1 MWERV
6 KNWMETRIGL
16 DDLVRYQVTEY
27 RVPKN
32 INIFYTLGFV
42 AAAGY
47 LIQVLSGILLL
58 IYYVPHPDHAF
69 KSVQLIMHKVPF
81 GWLFR
86 QMHVVGSNLMIAA
99 IGLHMLTVFAMGNY
113 KRPRE
118 LTWVGGALLLFV
130 TIAFGFSGYLLPW
143 TQLSYW
149 ATTVVTSI
157 PTAVPV
163 VGDFVAGILRGGEQV
178 TGATLS
184 RFFAFHVSILPPLF
198 MILVGIHLFLIKR
211 IGISA
216 TPFGR
221 QAEEK
226 RPWTEYH
233 KKSHAD
239 GYPYYPRFFQMD
251 MLMVMVYL
259 AVMFA
264 LITFTPNLFFPE
276 EATIPANPFKTPITV
291 RPEWYLLAPYQMLK
305 IIPNKFLGI
314 IIQVALFLVFLL
326 WPFFDT
332 EKEKNIMKRPLLR
345 SLFLVSFILWL
356 ILMFWGR
363 S

>member
-1 MWERV
+1 MRERIKDWLEV
-6 KNWMETRIGL
+6 RIGL
-16 DDLVRYQVTEY
+16 DDLVKTQVKEY

-58 IYYVPHPDHAF
+58 VYYVPHPDHAF
-69 KSVQLIMHKVPF
+69 RSVQDIMTRVPY

-86 QMHVVGSNLMIAA
+86 QMHVMGSNLMIAA
-99 IGLHMLTVFAMGNY
+99 VFLHLLTVFIMGNY

-118 LTWVGGALLLFV
+118 LTWVTGGLLLMTAV
-130 TIAFGFSGYLLPW
+130 AFGFSGYLLPW

-157 PTAVPV
+157 PTAVPSL
-163 VGDFVAGILRGGEQV
+163 GDFVARLLRGGDQV

-198 MILVGIHLFLIKR
+198 LTFLAAHLFLIKR
-211 IGISA
+211 IGISG
-216 TPFGR
+216 TPFGLPH
-221 QAEEK
+221 EEK

-233 KKSHAD
+233 KKSHPD
-239 GYPYYPRFFQMD
+239 GYAYYPRFFQKD
-251 MLMVMVYL
+251 LFMVMVYL
-259 AVMFA
+259 AVIFF
-264 LITFTPNLFFPE
+264 LITFAPNLFFPE
-276 EATIPANPFKTPITV
+276 EATIPADPLRTPASV

-305 IIPNKFLGI
+305 LIPNKFFGI
-314 IIQVALFLVFLL
+314 VIQLVLFALFLL

-332 EKEKNIMKRPLLR
+332 EKEKNILRRPVLR
-345 SLFLVSFILWL
+345 GLFLFSFVLWV

-363 S
+363 Y

>member
-1 MWERV
+1 MWERA
-6 KNWMETRIGL
+6 KDWLETRIGL
-16 DDLVRYQVTEY
+16 DDLVRSQVTDY

-69 KSVQLIMHKVPF
+69 KSVQHIMHKVPF

-86 QMHVVGSNLMIAA
+86 QMHVVGSNLMIGA
-99 IGLHMLTVFAMGNY
+99 IGLHMLTVFVMGNY

-118 LTWVGGALLLFV
+118 LTWVGGALLLFL

-157 PTAVPV
+157 PTAIPV
-163 VGDFVAGILRGGEQV
+163 VGEFIARVLRGGDQV
-178 TGATLS
+178 AGATLS

-198 MILVGIHLFLIKR
+198 MLLLGIHLFLIKR

-221 QAEEK
+221 QTEEK

-233 KKSHAD
+233 KKSHTD

-264 LITFTPNLFFPE
+264 LITFAPNLFSPPE
-276 EATIPANPFKTPITV
+276 AVIPADPLRTPASI
-291 RPEWYLLAPYQMLK
+291 RPEWYLLAPYQLLK

-314 IIQVALFLVFLL
+314 IIQLALFAVFLL

-332 EKEKNIMKRPLLR
+332 EKEKNIMKRPVLR
-345 SLFLVSFILWL
+345 SLFLFSFILWI

>member
-1 MWERV
+1 MRERIKDWLEV
-6 KNWMETRIGL
+6 RIGL
-16 DDLVRYQVTEY
+16 DDLVKTQVKEY

-58 IYYVPHPDHAF
+58 VYYVPHPDHAF
-69 KSVQLIMHKVPF
+69 RSVQDIMTRVPY

-86 QMHVVGSNLMIAA
+86 QMHVMGSNLMIAA
-99 IGLHMLTVFAMGNY
+99 VFLHLLTVFIMGNY

-118 LTWVGGALLLFV
+118 LTWVTGGLLLMTAV
-130 TIAFGFSGYLLPW
+130 AFGFSGYLLPW

-157 PTAVPV
+157 PTAVPSL
-163 VGDFVAGILRGGEQV
+163 GDFVARLLRGGDQV

-198 MILVGIHLFLIKR
+198 LTFLALHLFLIKR
-211 IGISA
+211 IGISG
-216 TPFGR
+216 TPFGLPD
-221 QAEEK
+221 EEK

-233 KKSHAD
+233 KKSHPD
-239 GYPYYPRFFQMD
+239 GYAYYPRFFQKD
-251 MLMVMVYL
+251 LFMVMVYL
-259 AVMFA
+259 AVIFF
-264 LITFTPNLFFPE
+264 LITFAPNLFSPE
-276 EATIPANPFKTPITV
+276 EAVIPADPLRTPASV

-305 IIPNKFLGI
+305 LIPNKFFGI
-314 IIQVALFLVFLL
+314 VIQLVLFALFLL

-332 EKEKNIMKRPLLR
+332 EKEKNILKRPVLR
-345 SLFLVSFILWL
+345 GLFLFSFVLWV

-363 S
+363 Y

>member
-16 DDLVRYQVTEY
+16 DDLVKSQVTDY

-47 LIQVLSGILLL
+47 LVQVLSGILLL

-69 KSVQLIMHKVPF
+69 KSVQFIMHKVPF

-157 PTAVPV
+157 PTAVPF
-163 VGDFVAGILRGGEQV
+163 VGDFAAGILRGGDQV

-198 MILVGIHLFLIKR
+198 MLLVGIHIFLIKR

-216 TPFGR
+216 TPFGL

-233 KKSHAD
+233 KKSHVD

-264 LITFTPNLFFPE
+264 LITLTPNLFFPE
-276 EATIPANPFKTPITV
+276 EATIPANPFKTPVNV

-314 IIQVALFLVFLL
+314 IIQLALFLVFLL

-345 SLFLVSFILWL
+345 SLFLFSFILWL

>member
-16 DDLVRYQVTEY
+16 DDLVRSQVTEY

-42 AAAGY
+42 AAVGY

-69 KSVQLIMHKVPF
+69 KSVQFIMHKVPF

-86 QMHVVGSNLMIAA
+86 QMHVVGSNLMIGA
-99 IGLHMLTVFAMGNY
+99 IGLHLLTVFAMGNY

-163 VGDFVAGILRGGEQV
+163 VGDFVAGILRGGDQV

-198 MILVGIHLFLIKR
+198 MVLVGLHLFLIKR

-216 TPFGR
+216 TPFGL
-221 QAEEK
+221 QTEEK

-239 GYPYYPRFFQMD
+239 GYPYYPRFFRMD

-259 AVMFA
+259 AVMFS
-264 LITFTPNLFFPE
+264 LITFMPNLFFPD
-276 EATIPANPFKTPITV
+276 EATIPANPFKTPVNV

-314 IIQVALFLVFLL
+314 IIQLALFLVFLL

-345 SLFLVSFILWL
+345 SLFLFSFILWL

>member
-1 MWERV
+1 MWEQV

-16 DDLVRYQVTEY
+16 DDLVRSQVTEY

-69 KSVQLIMHKVPF
+69 KSVQLIMHKVPY

-163 VGDFVAGILRGGEQV
+163 VGDFVAGILRGGDQV

-184 RFFAFHVSILPPLF
+184 RFFSFHVSILPPLF
-198 MILVGIHLFLIKR
+198 MILVGVHLFLIRR

-233 KKSHAD
+233 KKSQID

-264 LITFTPNLFFPE
+264 MITFTPNLFFSE
-276 EATIPANPFKTPITV
+276 EATIPANALKTPVNI

-314 IIQVALFLVFLL
+314 IIQLALFLVFLL

-332 EKEKNIMKRPLLR
+332 EKEKNIMKRPVLR
-345 SLFLVSFILWL
+345 GLFLFSFILWI

>member
-16 DDLVRYQVTEY
+16 DDLVRSQVTEY

-42 AAAGY
+42 AAIGY
-47 LIQVLSGILLL
+47 LIQVLSGIMLL

-69 KSVQLIMHKVPF
+69 KSVQFIMHTVPY

-130 TIAFGFSGYLLPW
+130 TVAFGFSGYLLPW

-163 VGDFVAGILRGGEQV
+163 IGDFVAGILRGGDHV
-178 TGATLS
+178 TGTTLS

-198 MILVGIHLFLIKR
+198 MILVGVHLFLIKR

-216 TPFGR
+216 TPFGQ

-259 AVMFA
+259 AIMFA
-264 LITFTPNLFFPE
+264 LITLTPNLFFPE
-276 EATIPANPFKTPITV
+276 EAIIPANAFKTPVNV

-305 IIPNKFLGI
+305 LIPNKFLGI
-314 IIQVALFLVFLL
+314 IIQLALFMVFLL

-345 SLFLVSFILWL
+345 GLFLFSFILWL

>member
-1 MWERV
+1 MWEHV
-6 KNWMETRIGL
+6 KNWLETRIGL
-16 DDLVRYQVTEY
+16 DDLIRTQVTEY

-69 KSVQLIMHKVPF
+69 KSVQLIMHKVPY

-99 IGLHMLTVFAMGNY
+99 IVLHMLTVFAMGNY

-163 VGDFVAGILRGGEQV
+163 IGDFVAGILRGGDQV
-178 TGATLS
+178 TGTTLS

-198 MILVGIHLFLIKR
+198 MILLGVHLFLIKR

-216 TPFGR
+216 TPFGQ

-233 KKSHAD
+233 KKSHVD

-264 LITFTPNLFFPE
+264 LITITPNLFFSE
-276 EATIPANPFKTPITV
+276 EATIPANAFKTPVNI

-314 IIQVALFLVFLL
+314 IIQLALFLVFLL

-345 SLFLVSFILWL
+345 GLFLFSFILWL

>member
-1 MWERV
+1 MWEQV

-16 DDLVRYQVTEY
+16 DDLVRSQVTEY

-69 KSVQLIMHKVPF
+69 KSVQLIMHKVPY

-163 VGDFVAGILRGGEQV
+163 VGDFVAGILRGGDQV

-198 MILVGIHLFLIKR
+198 MILVGVHLFLIRR

-233 KKSHAD
+233 KKSQID

-264 LITFTPNLFFPE
+264 MITFTPNLFFSE
-276 EATIPANPFKTPITV
+276 EATIPANALKTPVNI

-305 IIPNKFLGI
+305 VIPNKFLGI
-314 IIQVALFLVFLL
+314 IVQLALFLVFLL

-332 EKEKNIMKRPLLR
+332 EKEKNIMKRPVLR
-345 SLFLVSFILWL
+345 SLFLFSFILWL

>member
-1 MWERV
+1 
-6 KNWMETRIGL
+6 
-16 DDLVRYQVTEY
+16 
-27 RVPKN
+27 
-32 INIFYTLGFV
+32 
-42 AAAGY
+42 
-47 LIQVLSGILLL
+47 
-58 IYYVPHPDHAF
+58 
-69 KSVQLIMHKVPF
+69 
-81 GWLFR
+81 
-86 QMHVVGSNLMIAA
+86 
-99 IGLHMLTVFAMGNY
+99 
-113 KRPRE
+113 
-118 LTWVGGALLLFV
+118 V

-163 VGDFVAGILRGGEQV
+163 VGDFVAGILRGGDQV

-198 MILVGIHLFLIKR
+198 MLLVGIHLFLIKR

-216 TPFGR
+216 TPFGL

-276 EATIPANPFKTPITV
+276 EATIPANPFMTPVTI

-314 IIQVALFLVFLL
+314 IIQLALFLVFLL

-345 SLFLVSFILWL
+345 VLFLFSFILWL

>member
-6 KNWMETRIGL
+6 KDWMETRIGL
-16 DDLVRYQVTEY
+16 DDLVRSQVTEY
-27 RVPKN
+27 RVPRN

-69 KSVQLIMHKVPF
+69 KSVQFIMREVPF

-86 QMHVVGSNLMIAA
+86 QMHVVGGNLMIGA

-163 VGDFVAGILRGGEQV
+163 VGDFVAGVLRGGDQV

-198 MILVGIHLFLIKR
+198 MGLLMVHLFLIKR

-221 QAEEK
+221 QAEER

-233 KKSHAD
+233 KKSHSD

-251 MLMVMVYL
+251 LLMVMVYL

-276 EATIPANPFKTPITV
+276 EAVIPANPLKTPVSV
-291 RPEWYLLAPYQMLK
+291 RPEWYLLAPYQLLK

-314 IIQVALFLVFLL
+314 IIQLALFLVFLL

-345 SLFLVSFILWL
+345 GLFLFSFILWL

>member
-6 KNWMETRIGL
+6 KNWLETRIGL
-16 DDLVRYQVTEY
+16 DDLVRSQVTDY

-47 LIQVLSGILLL
+47 LIQVISGILLL

-163 VGDFVAGILRGGEQV
+163 VGDFVARILRGGEQV

-198 MILVGIHLFLIKR
+198 MLLVGIHIFLIKR

-221 QAEEK
+221 QTEEK

-276 EATIPANPFKTPITV
+276 EATIPANPFKTPVNV

-314 IIQVALFLVFLL
+314 IIQLALFLVFLL

-345 SLFLVSFILWL
+345 GLFLFSFILWI

>member
-1 MWERV
+1 MRERI
-6 KNWMETRIGL
+6 KNWLEVRIGL
-16 DDLVRYQVTEY
+16 DDLVRTQVKEY

-58 IYYVPHPDHAF
+58 VYYVPHPDHAF
-69 KSVQLIMHKVPF
+69 KSVQEIMNKVPY

-86 QMHVVGSNLMIAA
+86 QMHVMGSNLMIGA
-99 IGLHMLTVFAMGNY
+99 IVLHLLTVFVMGNY

-118 LTWVGGALLLFV
+118 LTWVSGGLLLV
-130 TIAFGFSGYLLPW
+130 TAVAFGFSGYLLPW

-157 PTAVPV
+157 PTAVPY
-163 VGDFVAGILRGGEQV
+163 VGDFVARILRGGDQV

-198 MILVGIHLFLIKR
+198 LSFLALHLFLIKR

-216 TPFGR
+216 TPFGLPD
-221 QAEEK
+221 EEK

-233 KKSHAD
+233 KKSHLD
-239 GYPYYPRFFQMD
+239 GYPYYPRFFQTD
-251 MLMVMVYL
+251 LFMVMVYL
-259 AVMFA
+259 AAMFFF
-264 LITFTPNLFFPE
+264 ITFLPNLFFPP
-276 EATIPANPFKTPITV
+276 EATVPADPFKTPATI
-291 RPEWYLLAPYQMLK
+291 RPAWYLLAPYQMLK
-305 IIPNKFLGI
+305 IIPNKFLGV
-314 IIQVALFLVFLL
+314 IIQLVLFLLFLL

-332 EKEKNIMKRPLLR
+332 EKEKNILKRPLLR
-345 SLFLVSFILWL
+345 GLFLFAFVLWV

-363 S
+363 Y